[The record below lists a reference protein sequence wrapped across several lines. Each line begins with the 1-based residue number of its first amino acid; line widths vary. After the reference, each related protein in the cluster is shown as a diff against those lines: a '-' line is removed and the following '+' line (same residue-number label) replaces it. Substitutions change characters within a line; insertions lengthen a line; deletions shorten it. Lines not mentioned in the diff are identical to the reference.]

1 MQENESASMTMTLPL
16 TTYLENQTLQYQVIT
31 AFTGNE
37 PAAEKAWKDWDLRA
51 AGNVISLTWE
61 GIG

>member
-1 MQENESASMTMTLPL
+1 MTMTLPL
-16 TTYLENQTLQYQVIT
+16 TTYLENQTLQYQVIA